1 MFMSLIICTKNR
13 AAQLDVCLKE
23 LVAASAP
30 PCEMEVIL
38 VDNGS
43 TDATAGVIEHF
54 AATSPF
60 TVTRAYGDRPGLG
73 LARNVGLAAAKGEW
87 LLFTDDDCY
96 VETDFFRNFFDFV

>member
-1 MFMSLIICTKNR
+1 MLMSLIICTKNR

-23 LVAASAP
+23 LAAALPP

-43 TDATAGVIEHF
+43 TDATAGVIAQF
-54 AATSPF
+54 AAASPF
-60 TVTRAYGDRPGLG
+60 KVSRAYVGKPGLG
-73 LARNVGLAAAKGEW
+73 LARNAGLAAAHGEW

-96 VETDFFRNFFDFV
+96 